1 MKRDIEQLE
10 KQLDAAEKQKKA
22 LMNKLNQS
30 IMNDDSHLTEYNL
43 LIKKINTPESI
54 NKKYRTYENEK
65 EVQNWQVCRKILTDL
80 INRCKTDCHDIQS
93 LIGKIHVG
101 PSIA

>member
-1 MKRDIEQLE
+1 MKKDAEQLE
-10 KQLDAAEKQKKA
+10 KQWNGIKKQKHT

-43 LIKKINTPESI
+43 LIKEIDTPENI

-65 EVQNWQVCRKILTDL
+65 EVQNWQDCRKILTDL
-80 INRCKTDCHDIQS
+80 INHCKRDCQKIQA
-93 LIGKIHVG
+93 LIDKIHNG